1 MNRDAAAPA
10 HGTKPSAAERAYTAI
25 RSDILNGVHP
35 AGTMLSEGAL
45 AASIGVSRTPV
56 RTALARLRDD
66 GWLTIY
72 PKRGALVRGL
82 DDRAITDLADARL
95 VLEATSIRRAD
106 PAARVELAD
115 HLEEQIA
122 EQERVLTAG
131 DLPAFVESTVAFHRS
146 FVAIGGNTVLLE
158 LYDRLADRQRF
169 LLFSYGAVLLE
180 RREAVVA
187 EHLELLER
195 LRHDPIGFSETLRA
209 HICETIGSPLTPL

>member
-1 MNRDAAAPA
+1 MNRPA
-10 HGTKPSAAERAYTAI
+10 VVLADGSEPSAAERAYDAI

-56 RTALARLRDD
+56 RTALVRLRDE

-82 DDRAITDLADARL
+82 DDRAIVDLAEARL
-95 VLEATSIRRAD
+95 VLEAMSIRRAD
-106 PAARVELAD
+106 TAARSELAD
-115 HLEEQIA
+115 QLEERIA
-122 EQERVLTAG
+122 DQERVLTAG
-131 DLPAFVESTVAFHRS
+131 DLPAFVESTVAFHRA
-146 FVAIGGNTVLLE
+146 FVEIGGNTVLLE

-169 LLFSYGAVLLE
+169 LLFSYGDVLLE

-187 EHLELLER
+187 EHRELLEQ
-195 LRHDPIGFSETLRA
+195 LRHDPVGFAETLRA